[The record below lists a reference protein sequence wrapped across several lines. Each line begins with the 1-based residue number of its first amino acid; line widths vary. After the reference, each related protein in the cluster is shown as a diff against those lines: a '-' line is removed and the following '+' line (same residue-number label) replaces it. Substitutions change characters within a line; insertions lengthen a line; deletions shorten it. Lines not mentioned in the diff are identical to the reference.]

1 MECFIGVIRPADDSH
16 SKSIGGTDIALPSD
30 GRCAMQAAAELRD
43 PFKWPADGVV
53 RAPYRLFSDPDIY
66 ELEQTQIFRGQVWSF
81 LCLEVEIPNPG
92 DYRTTT
98 VGETPVVVTRDG
110 NGVIHAMVNRCAHKG
125 ALVCLKKKDNVA
137 SLSCVYHAWNYDLD
151 GRLRGV
157 AFRNGVRGQ
166 GGMPSDFDVKNHRLQ
181 PLKVEAFCGMIF
193 GTFADDIGSVQNYLG
208 VDMAQFVKRNLGRP
222 LRILGTHSQI
232 IHNNWKLYAENLR
245 DSYHAT
251 LLHTFY
257 TTFKVNRLD
266 MDGGITLSDR
276 KWHHISFARRA
287 NMTEAEE
294 YSQSKVHS
302 ASYDSALAGPGLLES
317 WNESDDG
324 ITHSIQTIFP
334 NLCVQFTLNSLAI
347 RFFAP
352 RGVDKTELFWIYLG
366 YEQDTEAQTQ
376 MRILQSNLTGAAG
389 LVSLEDGCINEF
401 VQRGTRTSPEDMSF
415 MEMGGRD
422 VRSEKSSR
430 ATEAAVRGFWHGY
443 RAIMGF

>member
-1 MECFIGVIRPADDSH
+1 MSAV
-16 SKSIGGTDIALPSD
+16 
-30 GRCAMQAAAELRD
+30 AELRD
-43 PFKWPADGVV
+43 PFQWPADGVV

-66 ELEQTQIFRGQVWSF
+66 QLEQERIFRGPVWSF
-81 LCLEVEIPNPG
+81 LCLEVEIPKPG

-98 VGETPVVVTRDG
+98 IGETPVVVTRDHDG
-110 NGVIHAMVNRCAHKG
+110 TIHAMVNRCAHKG

-137 SLSCVYHAWNYDLD
+137 SLSCVYHAWNYHLD

-157 AFRNGVRGQ
+157 AFRNGVRGH
-166 GGMPSDFDVKNHRLQ
+166 GGMPDDFDVKNHRLE
-181 PLKVEAFCGMIF
+181 PVKVETFCGLVF
-193 GTFADDIGSVQNYLG
+193 GTFADDVGSVESYLG
-208 VDMAQFVKRNLGRP
+208 PEMAQFITRNLGRP

-266 MDGGITLSDR
+266 MDGGIILSDR

-287 NMTEAEE
+287 NMTEVEE
-294 YSQSKVHS
+294 YSQSKVHA
-302 ASYDSALAGPGLLES
+302 ASSDSALEGPGLLET
-317 WNESDDG
+317 WNEFDDG

-334 NLCVQFTLNSLAI
+334 NLCVQSTLNSLAI

-366 YEQDTEAQTQ
+366 YERDTEAQRQ
-376 MRILQSNLTGAAG
+376 MRVMQSNLTGAGG

-401 VQRGTRTSPEDMSF
+401 VQRGTRASPQAMSF
-415 MEMGGRD
+415 MEMGGRE
-422 VRSEKSSR
+422 VRSEKNSR

-443 RAIMGF
+443 RGIMGF